1 MSRQCDARIQIA
13 TSRSLELDPEFA
25 ASMFYCVR
33 DPLHEGPHWITM
45 PSKSESPAPPPCE
58 GDLAFTFDKGRLNT
72 EGCSA
77 CLEHQVDWRAAQK
90 RLLKIGYSKYRI
102 EEGCP
107 EPCGLELEL
116 HHDSLSAYHALIAA
130 KDAEIAELRA
140 FHDKILGAWDYSQA
154 GGKGS
159 NNPFIRKRKL
169 YRLVRETIEQEAAL
183 APKEGT

>member
-45 PSKSESPAPPPCE
+45 PSKSESPAPPPCKAE
-58 GDLAFTFDKGRLNT
+58 
-72 EGCSA
+72 
-77 CLEHQVDWRAAQK
+77 
-90 RLLKIGYSKYRI
+90 
-102 EEGCP
+102 
-107 EPCGLELEL
+107 
-116 HHDSLSAYHALIAA
+116 SLSWEGQARLYKALHANCDLTIAA

-159 NNPFIRKRKL
+159 NNPFIRRRKL
-169 YRLVRETIEQEAAL
+169 YRLVRETIEQGAAL
-183 APKEGT
+183 APKVSHD